1 MIAQALIVLVISSL
15 WLQGHSQ
22 DVTQQPEIRWSY
34 VNKAA
39 EMNCSHNKDKGH
51 LQMYWY
57 IQRPGET
64 MRLIV
69 YTVFGGNPDYGGAP
83 ENKYS
88 ASKAAIENG
97 ALTVNDLQQ
106 NDSGVYFCAVS
117 KHSDSTYRHLSTLPC
132 TTVQQAMD
140 TEENPSP

>member
-1 MIAQALIVLVISSL
+1 MPEHFAHRIIGIKLYFVLT
-15 WLQGHSQ
+15 GHSQ

-51 LQMYWY
+51 NQMYWY

-69 YTVFGGNPDYGGAP
+69 YTVFGGKPDYGGAP
-83 ENKYS
+83 EKKYS

-106 NDSGVYFCAVS
+106 NDTGVYFCAVS
-117 KHSDSTYRHLSTLPC
+117 KHSDVRSRRSC
-132 TTVQQAMD
+132 TKTARQP
-140 TEENPSP
+140 T

>member
-1 MIAQALIVLVISSL
+1 
-15 WLQGHSQ
+15 
-22 DVTQQPEIRWSY
+22 RFY

-39 EMNCSHNKDKGH
+39 EMNCSHKRDISHN
-51 LQMYWY
+51 QMYWY

-69 YTVFGGNPDYGGAP
+69 YTALGGVPDYGGAP

-88 ASKAAIENG
+88 ATKAKAENG

-106 NDSGVYFCAVS
+106 NDTGVYFCAVS
-117 KHSDSTYRHLSTLPC
+117 KHSDVRSRRSC
-132 TTVQQAMD
+132 TKTAQQLI
-140 TEENPSP
+140 

>member
-1 MIAQALIVLVISSL
+1 QCSVLL
-15 WLQGHSQ
+15 CCQSQ
-22 DVTQQPEIRWSY
+22 DVFQQPEIRWSY

-39 EMNCSHNKDKGH
+39 HMNCSHNKDKGH
-51 LQMYWY
+51 NQMYWY

-69 YTVFGGNPDYGGAP
+69 YTVFGGKPDYGGAP

-88 ASKAAIENG
+88 ASKEAIENG

-106 NDSGVYFCAVS
+106 NDTGVYFCAVS
-117 KHSDSTYRHLSTLPC
+117 KHSDVRSRRSC
-132 TTVQQAMD
+132 TKTAQQLI
-140 TEENPSP
+140 